1 MPSAFNQE
9 KFKCYSTVGQV
20 LVILGYVLSL
30 LSSLFSIYK
39 LRIFIRERMQRLK
52 AAGIKPTLK
61 RVVFLQRTLA
71 NHSKHMLVSL
81 TEQPDATPMTEA
93 MPTSDEAVVRMVRD
107 LQAQM
112 QQQQQQQQQREQH
125 QKDIQQLLQQ
135 QQQASQ
141 EQLVQLQTR
150 MQQQVQELQV
160 QLSQLQS
167 PKQAH

>member
-1 MPSAFNQE
+1 VPSAFSLV

-39 LRIFIRERMQRLK
+39 LRIFIRERVQRLK

-71 NHSKHMLVSL
+71 NHSKHMLVPL

-93 MPTSDEAVVRMVRD
+93 MPASDEAVVRMVRD
-107 LQAQM
+107 LQAQI
-112 QQQQQQQQQREQH
+112 QQQQQG
-125 QKDIQQLLQQ
+125 
-135 QQQASQ
+135 A
-141 EQLVQLQTR
+141 
-150 MQQQVQELQV
+150 
-160 QLSQLQS
+160 
-167 PKQAH
+167 